1 MFSIG
6 EKGNK
11 GANVRVLRVLF
22 IQAERGAVVRSPFW
36 LVLAALAVLS
46 GCSAT
51 SLIMENP
58 VTKDTARCEVIGLSA
73 RLVQQAAEYCAEAYE
88 KHGWVRITS

>member
-1 MFSIG
+1 MFSIR

-11 GANVRVLRVLF
+11 GANVRVLEGPLHTSRAGEL
-22 IQAERGAVVRSPFW
+22 VRSPFW
-36 LVLAALAVLS
+36 LVLAALAALS

-51 SLIMENP
+51 SLMVENP
-58 VTKDTARCEVIGLSA
+58 VTKDTAKCEVIGLSA
-73 RLVQQAAEYCAEAYE
+73 SLVQQAAEYCAAAYE